1 MYILL
6 PALENVPFVIDKSPV
21 VAPVNVPVPTV
32 NSSALSSKPKNIL
45 FELPLSPTIP
55 TSPDGVPDV
64 PVANS
69 ISLSDITEFV
79 VSKVVVVPDTVKLPE
94 TVALPDKFNE
104 APVIAPAFDISTASF
119 KTKFVLSDV
128 FIFLSEI
135 TTVPEVK
142 LVIPVIV
149 EPEKDMALIGILDNV
164 FAEPLIDLFVSVA
177 VVSLIAACIWDNVA
191 LPSVPPSETKNKSLD
206 AKVLRG

>member
-32 NSSALSSKPKNIL
+32 NSSALSSKPKKIL

-55 TSPDGVPDV
+55 TSPDGVPLV

-69 ISLSDITEFV
+69 ISLSDITELV

-94 TVALPDKFNE
+94 TIALPDKFNE
-104 APVIAPAFDISTASF
+104 APVMAPALDMSTASF
-119 KTKFVLSDV
+119 KTKFVLSV
-128 FIFLSEI
+128 VLICLSAIF
-135 TTVPEVK
+135 TVPEVTLVNPAIVVELAPK
-142 LVIPVIV
+142 LIDV
-149 EPEKDMALIGILDNV
+149 EPTVTAEFESDELPMFESVLD
-164 FAEPLIDLFVSVA
+164 EPLIVLFVSVA
-177 VVSLIAACIWDNVA
+177 DVSLIAVCI
-191 LPSVPPSETKNKSLD
+191 
-206 AKVLRG
+206 